1 MILTCPECATRYLI
15 DPAALLP
22 DGRSVRCAKCNAT
35 WLEAPPSDMPKRI
48 EVEPPPI
55 RLRSLPPGSN
65 LPALS
70 RPPERSSG
78 LVGWLVL
85 LAIVVGIG
93 AGGWFGRGAIV
104 AFWPPATE
112 LYALLGVPVQRPATV
127 GLKIENVHST
137 TSTDGGT
144 TVLVV
149 TGQISNPTHDVK
161 PVPKIRVGLRNAGQ
175 QEIYHWVFAADD
187 SQLAPEGKLPFT
199 TKLPG
204 PPADARDLTVDFVGP
219 GGDKP

>member
-22 DGRSVRCAKCNAT
+22 DGRNVRCAKCNAS

-48 EVEPPPI
+48 EVEPPP
-55 RLRSLPPGSN
+55 RLRPLPTGSN
-65 LPALS
+65 LPALN
-70 RPPERSSG
+70 RPPERNSG

-85 LAIVVGIG
+85 IVVVLVIG
-93 AGGWFGRGAIV
+93 AGGWFGRTSIV
-104 AFWPPATE
+104 ALWPPAAE
-112 LYALLGVPVQRPATV
+112 LYALLGVPVQRPDPL
-127 GLKIENVHST
+127 GLRIEGVHSST
-137 TSTDGGT
+137 TTEGST

-149 TGQISNPTHDVK
+149 TGQINNPTHDVK
-161 PVPKIRVGLRNAGQ
+161 PVPKIRVGLRNAER

-187 SQLAPEGKLPFT
+187 SQLAPEGKLAFT

-204 PPADARDLTVDFVGP
+204 PPAEARDLTVDFVGP